1 MTDKMVIVGSS
12 NTRNTFTGQLE
23 KLNRTGAVKSEY
35 VSATSFTAGCEALK
49 NITEA
54 SIILICFLL
63 NGITDATELCNN
75 DVEINV
81 KIGEVVDTYCA
92 AILQSS
98 LSRPNTRHYIMPPFF
113 RSTPDWL
120 TSRIGDIANSIR
132 EKLSLK
138 PGIFHIPFI
147 TFGKDDLTDSVHL
160 NYAAQSKLYL
170 HITTFMFP
178 ELMETGQQ
186 GMNKRPSET
195 TPEDKSS
202 TKSKRSHKDKPA
214 APVFTDSNIQAL
226 YTLLSTQIAE
236 VSSTSSAF
244 GGRVVALEGTVE
256 VLEDRLDRTY
266 GSLDS
271 MMWQSVNQADITDSL
286 INDKNHNQV
295 IVSGLSVSACTK
307 EDGTAK
313 ELSEVALHLV
323 STTKVHPGAITRVF
337 AQKFPAPKPGFKSDF
352 TIHFNCTEAGLLFR
366 QQANQF
372 RKDQH
377 ASWNNVYVQNVT
389 TKSTKVRIYL
399 LQAIA
404 KELQKLPAN
413 IGKFV
418 FCNKYDS
425 RPQLCFKGE
434 RIEKRLFYLEAAQK
448 YGKLLSEVSLAQA
461 KKIAGRSYKE
471 RLQPT
476 FALI

>member
-1 MTDKMVIVGSS
+1 MENRMVIVGSS
-12 NTRNTFTGQLE
+12 NTRNTFAGQLE
-23 KLNRTGAVKSEY
+23 KLNKAGAVKSEY
-35 VSATSFTAGCEALK
+35 ISATSFTAGCEALK
-49 NITEA
+49 TITEA

-63 NGITDATELCNN
+63 NGISDATELCNN
-75 DVEINV
+75 DEEIAV

-98 LSRPNTRHYIMPPFF
+98 VSRPKTRHYVMPPFF

-120 TSRIGDIANSIR
+120 ASRIGDVANSIR
-132 EKLSLK
+132 EKLSLR
-138 PGIFHIPFI
+138 PGIFHIPSI
-147 TFGKDDLTDSVHL
+147 TFSKYDLIDSVHL
-160 NYAAQSKLYL
+160 NSAAQSKLYL

-178 ELMETGQQ
+178 EVMETGQQ

-195 TPEDKSS
+195 TPKDKSLI
-202 TKSKRSHKDKPA
+202 KAKRIHKEKLA
-214 APVFTDSNIQAL
+214 TPVFTDSNIQAL
-226 YTLLSTQIAE
+226 YTLLSAQIAD

-256 VLEDRLDRTY
+256 VLEDRVDRTY
-266 GSLDS
+266 GALDS

-295 IVSGLSVSACTK
+295 IVSGLSVSACTR
-307 EDGTAK
+307 EDGTGK
-313 ELSEVALHLV
+313 ELSEVAHHLV
-323 STTKVHPGAITRVF
+323 STTKVHQGAITRVF
-337 AQKFPAPKPGFKSDF
+337 AQKYPTPKPGFKSDF

-366 QQANQF
+366 QQANQL

-377 ASWNNVYVQNVT
+377 ESWTNVYVQNVT

-413 IGKFV
+413 KGKFV
-418 FCNKYDS
+418 FCNKYES
-425 RPQLCFKGE
+425 RPQLCFKGD

-448 YGKLLSEVSLAQA
+448 YGKLLSDASLAQA